1 MAETKTPPT
10 AYHTAVT
17 MLAQAI
23 LLPAEEQVPWVN
35 RVAALAM
42 PTAEDGGEVFWLKMR
57 GKMHDAVRKT
67 MNIAQQLAELFEQAE
82 LQNPASLKQLE
93 MFPQARRRD
102 IPYMG
107 DIPGGEEREDT

>member
-1 MAETKTPPT
+1 MATSPTNTPAT

-35 RVAALAM
+35 KVARLAAGAVDD
-42 PTAEDGGEVFWLKMR
+42 TDQAAWLKMR

-67 MNIAQQLAELFEQAE
+67 TIIAQQLAELFEDFE
-82 LQNPASLKQLE
+82 LQNPAAVRQLDL
-93 MFPQARRRD
+93 FRTTRD
-102 IPYMG
+102 VPFMG
-107 DIPGGEEREDT
+107 GTASTENQ